1 MRLRMFLCLCCGVL
15 TCLLISYAY
24 AFTYAQVK
32 TSLICYTNVSNF
44 KKQGF
49 RSVSQ
54 TRIKGERK
62 ATGNNL
68 GNELEL

>member
-24 AFTYAQVK
+24 ACTSAQVK

-44 KKQGF
+44 KKQDF
-49 RSVSQ
+49 WSVSES
-54 TRIKGERK
+54 RFKGERK
-62 ATGNNL
+62 ARGNNL
-68 GNELEL
+68 GNVLEL